1 LNTGKID
8 CTAALAASAPCYL
21 TGFGRFPRAVSEDSV
36 TKHVLGIALSVAAP
50 LVAQVTF
57 SNTPSREFGQT
68 TLVLPG
74 PTSNAPNLIE
84 GREFN
89 YPSGIAFD
97 YSVSPPAVYVA
108 DTLNNRV
115 LGWRNSAAVATGS
128 TADIVIGQLNFASNL
143 VGGPGTGQSTGLLGP
158 AAVAVDS
165 KGNLYVADAG
175 NNRILRYPTPFQQTS
190 PIVTVDLVI
199 GQQSVSSG
207 TYPNAGN
214 SKPSNQTVYFSYSNH
229 LSQSGLA
236 FDSSGNLW
244 TTDPLNNRALRF
256 PAANLAAGTVQ
267 PAADMVLGQC
277 DFVSSQGPQAPNNL
291 QTNMN
296 ALVAPSGLAFDT
308 AGRLYIADAYSR
320 VLEFQ
325 PPAANCQAADRVLGI
340 AVQNQQSQQPYPT
353 QYTLGTAGACG
364 PACSPQGVF
373 TLGNYLYVCDT
384 PENRVVGYDI
394 YSNWPAPTTTIPS
407 PPEISEIGQ
416 PGFNGQPNL
425 TSGQT
430 NANQYQ
436 PSSSSLYS
444 PLAGAVNNVTNEIWI
459 VDTSNNRVLVFPA
472 PAYTSA
478 SRVLGQLD
486 FPYNAP
492 NLIDGEEVFFGQA
505 GGIVVDKTSTPPHLY
520 IADPGN
526 NRVLGFM
533 NASSVGT
540 DSHSILTQKADLVIG
555 QPNLMSSQANYS
567 PSNTQLSQAQIPN
580 STGLSVPTGLAV
592 DSNGNLYVADSGN
605 GRVLRFPQP
614 FSQPSGSLQTANLV
628 LGQSSFTT
636 KIQDPSQSTMN
647 TPYGLALFNG
657 PTGVSNAGGLAV
669 SDLVHNRIL
678 IFNKPA
684 GGDFTSGQAASI
696 VLGQQNFTSTSIP
709 ATATTA
715 SLNAPRHIAS
725 DTSDFLYV
733 ADTGNNRLLVF
744 ANASKSVNGAN
755 AALQVPGLNQPEGVA
770 VSLIT
775 GDIWVANTNQS
786 QLVEFPAFQTLL
798 ANNQSIATLT
808 NVLGPLALALDA
820 SDNLV
825 VADGTN
831 RVTFFFPAMFYRNAA
846 NYTSGILG
854 GNCTTSTNLTPG
866 MLALLGRYGQS
877 AQDVFSFTAAPT
889 QPLPWPT
896 KGLNGVQVLVDGVA
910 APVFGLGTTAVYFQ
924 VPYETP
930 SSGTADFVVQNPST
944 GQILA
949 AANFNLQAAAPGIF
963 TVNQSG
969 TGQAA
974 ATLADGSV
982 NSASNQV
989 ARGSTITLWLTG
1001 SGYIP
1006 NIMDGVAPGAAISTP
1021 TPPQVFFNAIQ
1032 ATNIEY
1038 SGVSPQYP
1046 GLWQIN
1052 VTVPSNVP
1060 PGNNV
1065 PVLVLGSTSDYASN
1079 CGGSSANVGPGPD
1092 QVLNPQPTIAV
1103 K

>member
-1 LNTGKID
+1 MI
-8 CTAALAASAPCYL
+8 
-21 TGFGRFPRAVSEDSV
+21 
-36 TKHVLGIALSVAAP
+36 KHVLGIALVVAAP
-50 LVAQVTF
+50 LAAQVTF
-57 SNTPSREFGQT
+57 NNTPSREFGQT

-89 YPSGIAFD
+89 GPYGIAFD
-97 YSVSPPAVYVA
+97 YSQNPPAVYVA
-108 DTLNNRV
+108 DTFNNRV
-115 LGWRNSAAVATGS
+115 LGWRNSAAVAAGS
-128 TADIVIGQLNFASNL
+128 TADIVIGQVNFTSNL
-143 VGGPGTGQSTGLLGP
+143 VGGPGTSQSTGLLWP
-158 AAVAVDS
+158 VAVAVDR
-165 KGNLYVADAG
+165 KGNLYVTDAG

-207 TYPNAGN
+207 GYPNAGSN
-214 SKPSNQTVYFSYSNH
+214 PSSQTVYFSYTNH

-236 FDSSGNLW
+236 LDSSGNLW

-277 DFVSSQGPQAPNNL
+277 DFVSIQGPQAPNNT

-296 ALVAPSGLAFDT
+296 ALVVPSALAFDT
-308 AGRLYIADAYSR
+308 AGRLYVADAYSR

-340 AVQNQQSQQPYPT
+340 ALQTQQSQTYPT
-353 QYTLGTAGACG
+353 QYTLGSSNVCG

-373 TLGNYLYVCDT
+373 TLGNNLYVCDT

-394 YSNWPAPTTTIPS
+394 YSNWPTPTTTTPS
-407 PPEISEIGQ
+407 PPEISAIGQ
-416 PGFNGQPNL
+416 PGFAGQPNL
-425 TSGQT
+425 TSGQI

-436 PSSSSLYS
+436 PSNSSLYS

-459 VDTSNNRVLVFPA
+459 VDSGNNRVLVFPG
-472 PAYTSA
+472 PPYTSA

-492 NLIDGEEVFFGQA
+492 NLIDGQEVFFVQA

-533 NASSVGT
+533 SASSVGA

-555 QPNLMSSQANYS
+555 QPNLMSSQPNYS
-567 PSNTQLSQAQIPN
+567 PSNTQLSQAQILN

-614 FSQPSGSLQTANLV
+614 FSQKPGSLQMANLV

-657 PTGVSNAGGLAV
+657 PTGVSNGGGLAV

-678 IFNKPA
+678 IFNRPA
-684 GGDFTSGQAASI
+684 GGDFTSGQAAAI
-696 VLGQQNFTSTSIP
+696 VLGQQNFTSTSLP
-709 ATATTA
+709 ASPTTA
-715 SLNAPRHIAS
+715 SLNGPRHIAS

-733 ADTGNNRLLVF
+733 ADTGNDRLLVF
-744 ANASKSVNGAN
+744 ANASKSVNGAS
-755 AALQVPGLNQPEGVA
+755 AALVVPGLNVPESVA
-770 VSLIT
+770 VSSIT
-775 GDIWVANTNQS
+775 GDIWVANTNSS
-786 QLVEFPAFQTLL
+786 QLVQFPAFQTLL
-798 ANNQSIATLT
+798 ANNHATAALN
-808 NVLGPLALALDA
+808 NVPGPLALALDA
-820 SDNLV
+820 FDNLV

-846 NYTSGILG
+846 NYTSGTLG
-854 GNCTTSTNLTPG
+854 GNCTTSTNATPG

-896 KGLNGVQVLVDGVA
+896 TGLNGVQVMVNGVA
-910 APVFGLGTTAVYFQ
+910 APVFGLGSTAIYFQ

-949 AANFNLQAAAPGIF
+949 AANFGLQAAAPGIF
-963 TVNQSG
+963 TVNQAG

-974 ATLADGSV
+974 ATLSDGSV
-982 NSASNQV
+982 NNASNQV
-989 ARGSTITLWLTG
+989 ARGDTITLWLTG
-1001 SGYIP
+1001 SGDISNVP
-1006 NIMDGVAPGAAISTP
+1006 DGAAPGAAISTP
-1021 TPPQVFFNAIQ
+1021 TMPQVFFNAIQ
-1032 ATNIEY
+1032 ATNIQY

-1046 GLWQIN
+1046 GLWQVN
-1052 VTVPSNVP
+1052 VQVPSNVP

-1065 PVLVLGSTSDYASN
+1065 PVLVLMSPYDLASN
-1079 CGGSSANVGPGPD
+1079 CVGSNANVGPGAD
-1092 QVLNPQPTIAV
+1092 QVSTSQPTIAV